1 MPSHPAAVKQNKPFK
16 PYSHCFKRG
25 RCVEFALPDFG
36 VLVGWPS
43 GLRRTP
49 GKCVYVNS
57 VPRVQIPIP
66 PPDHCFSRVPEV
78 SKNPLSPRHCGLFC
92 VWRSMEAVASSL
104 LLRVK
109 LKAFLRIQLLPK
121 HYSGVASLI
130 FLNCLHQFSYLF
142 FSFL

>member
-25 RCVEFALPDFG
+25 RCVEFALPDFR

-57 VPRVQIPIP
+57 VPRVQIPISP
-66 PPDHCFSRVPEV
+66 PFTYPTKSQEV
-78 SKNPLSPRHCGLFC
+78 RKAQYLLGFFMPKRPLLSCSIRCNPRKSWVTFWVTC
-92 VWRSMEAVASSL
+92 
-104 LLRVK
+104 
-109 LKAFLRIQLLPK
+109 AF
-121 HYSGVASLI
+121 G
-130 FLNCLHQFSYLF
+130 
-142 FSFL
+142 